1 MYLSTSTTGGGEL
14 QPYVPSDRKRREVD
28 GQLWNKIR
36 ASESKLGFGVYQ
48 DLVLINTSTLILP
61 HWFGIMFF
69 AALTIAPW
77 ICWSKRFSLRALLIG
92 MTLVAALMGLAI
104 WAEN

>member
-1 MYLSTSTTGGGEL
+1 L
-14 QPYVPSDRKRREVD
+14 QPYVPSDRKRRDVD
-28 GQLWNKIR
+28 GQVWNRIR

-69 AALTIAPW
+69 AALAIAPW
-77 ICWSKRFSLRALLIG
+77 IWGAKRFSLRALLIG
-92 MTLVAALMGLAI
+92 MALVAALLGLAI